1 MPFIDAQNFIKEIA
15 PNNEMRRSLY
25 EFENARAIK
34 EHIETLGF
42 NFKLYEFEQSILYLK
57 TEAPNEEQA
66 IMLDELLLWWN
77 MLMYDGSITEEVD
90 SSECSPVKCG
100 TCSSCG

>member
-34 EHIETLGF
+34 SISKVWALIL
-42 NFKLYEFEQSILYLK
+42 NFMNLSSPSFILKLK
-57 TEAPNEEQA
+57 
-66 IMLDELLLWWN
+66 LLLRSRQSC
-77 MLMYDGSITEEVD
+77 LMNF
-90 SSECSPVKCG
+90 
-100 TCSSCG
+100 